1 MKPQSPEFEKAGAIP
16 PAFLFISLAKQP
28 NPGLSVSFQMLH
40 FLRIGI
46 AAVSVAALSL
56 PAAAEIINLEVAS
69 SAVERDKTT
78 NDVVVTIEL
87 SPDAKTA
94 FENFTQRNVGRN
106 IEIRIGT
113 TVLLKARLLEKI
125 SGGTI
130 RATTK
135 FSEEEGRNVAAQLK
149 RGTLI
154 TLEGLAE

>member
-1 MKPQSPEFEKAGAIP
+1 
-16 PAFLFISLAKQP
+16 
-28 NPGLSVSFQMLH
+28 MLH
-40 FLRIGI
+40 FLRTCV

-69 SAVERDKTT
+69 SSVERDKIT
-78 NDVVVTIEL
+78 NEIVVTIEL

-113 TVLLKARLLEKI
+113 TVLLKARLVEKI
-125 SGGTI
+125 SGGKI

-135 FSEEEGRNVAAQLK
+135 FSEDEGNKVAAQLT

-154 TLEGLAE
+154 TLEELAE

>member
-1 MKPQSPEFEKAGAIP
+1 
-16 PAFLFISLAKQP
+16 
-28 NPGLSVSFQMLH
+28 MLH
-40 FLRIGI
+40 LFRFRTFF
-46 AAVSVAALSL
+46 AAFFVAALSF

-94 FENFTQRNVGRN
+94 FENFTQRNIGRN
-106 IEIRIGT
+106 IEVRIGT
-113 TVLLKARLLEKI
+113 MVLLKARLVEKI

-135 FSEEEGRNVAAQLK
+135 FSDDEGKKVSAQLT

-154 TLEGLAE
+154 TLEDLAE